1 MPRCPVCDS
10 PGAYIG
16 FNTIEC
22 RNPQCEHFVYEQA
35 ATCPCCGRTDH
46 IPETAA
52 DYDPDG
58 IMLNDPLGMP
68 GSSSGKNAGSDDP
81 TMLA

>member
-16 FNTIEC
+16 FNSIEC

-46 IPETAA
+46 VPEAASA
-52 DYDPDG
+52 DYDGDSMILG
-58 IMLNDPLGMP
+58 DPLAQSNNP
-68 GSSSGKNAGSDDP
+68 SGNSVDDDP
-81 TMLA
+81 TMHA